1 MMDLLFDYETIMK
14 NYDRELREDIKAE
27 YMAEGIAEGEARGKA
42 VGLAEGKAVG
52 LAEGKLEATIK
63 FYRDGLI
70 KTTDAAKMLNI
81 SEDEFLQIVK

>member
-27 YMAEGIAEGEARGKA
+27 YMAEGIAEGKARGR
-42 VGLAEGKAVG
+42 
-52 LAEGKLEATIK
+52 LEATIK

-70 KTTDAAKMLNI
+70 KTTDATKMLNI